1 MKKFIVSYLV
11 CLIFFSIF
19 TSSLD
24 FIINPEGMAESW
36 GSPWSIAILY
46 IMYGSIPVLIGC
58 LLGEFSYRKIKKSYK
73 LSIGIPLFI
82 LLGFSYTYL
91 MSIGLSGGYVSY
103 SIMEFIKFSLPIT
116 LSSLV
121 FYFIRRINWC

>member
-19 TSSLD
+19 TSSLE
-24 FIINPEGMAESW
+24 FIINPEGMEESW
-36 GSPWSIAILY
+36 GSLWSIAILY

-58 LLGEFSYRKIKKSYK
+58 LLGEFFYRKIKRSYK

-82 LLGFSYTYL
+82 LLGVSYTYL
-91 MSIGLSGGYVSY
+91 MYIGLSRGYVSY
-103 SIMEFIKFSLPIT
+103 SIMDFIKFSLPIT

-121 FYFIRRINWC
+121 FYFIRRIN

>member
-1 MKKFIVSYLV
+1 MKKFIVSYLI

-19 TSSLD
+19 TSSLQ
-24 FIINPEGMAESW
+24 FIIYPEGMEAW
-36 GSPWSIAILY
+36 GSPWSMAILY

-58 LLGEFSYRKIKKSYK
+58 LLGEFFYRKIKRSYK

-82 LLGFSYTYL
+82 LLGFSYSYL

-103 SIMEFIKFSLPIT
+103 SIMDFIKFIPIT
-116 LSSLV
+116 LSSLA
-121 FYFIRRINWC
+121 FYFIRRIN

>member
-1 MKKFIVSYLV
+1 MKKFIFSYLA

-19 TSSLD
+19 TSSLL
-24 FIINPEGMAESW
+24 FIIDPEGMDAS
-36 GSPWSIAILY
+36 GSPLAIALLY

-58 LLGEFSYRKIKKSYK
+58 LLGEFSYRKVKKSYK

-82 LLGFSYTYL
+82 LLGFSYAYL
-91 MSIGLSGGYVSY
+91 MSIGLYGRYLFHY
-103 SIMEFIKFSLPIT
+103 TMLFINFSLPII

-121 FYFIRRINWC
+121 FYFIRRIN

>member
-11 CLIFFSIF
+11 CLIFFSII
-19 TSSLD
+19 TPSLQ
-24 FIINPEGMAESW
+24 FIIYPEGMEANW
-36 GSPWSIAILY
+36 GSPWSMAILY

-58 LLGEFSYRKIKKSYK
+58 LLGEFSYRKIKRSYK
-73 LSIGIPLFI
+73 LSIGIPVFI
-82 LLGFSYTYL
+82 LLGFSYAYL

-103 SIMEFIKFSLPIT
+103 SIMDLIKSSLPIT

-121 FYFIRRINWC
+121 FYFIRRIN

>member
-36 GSPWSIAILY
+36 GSLWSIAILY

-58 LLGEFSYRKIKKSYK
+58 LLGEFFYRKIKRSYK

-82 LLGFSYTYL
+82 LLGVSYTYL
-91 MSIGLSGGYVSY
+91 MYIGLSRGYVSY
-103 SIMEFIKFSLPIT
+103 SIMDFIKFSLPIT

-121 FYFIRRINWC
+121 FYFIRRIS

>member
-1 MKKFIVSYLV
+1 M
-11 CLIFFSIF
+11 
-19 TSSLD
+19 
-24 FIINPEGMAESW
+24 MA
-36 GSPWSIAILY
+36 IALLY

-82 LLGFSYTYL
+82 LLGFSYAYL
-91 MSIGLSGGYVSY
+91 MSIGLYGGYLFHY
-103 SIMEFIKFSLPIT
+103 TMLFINFSLPII

-121 FYFIRRINWC
+121 FYFIRRIN

>member
-24 FIINPEGMAESW
+24 FIINPGGMAESW

-46 IMYGSIPVLIGC
+46 IMYGSIPVVIGC
-58 LLGEFSYRKIKKSYK
+58 LLGEFSYRKIKRSYK

-121 FYFIRRINWC
+121 FYFIRRIN

>member
-19 TSSLD
+19 TSSLQ
-24 FIINPEGMAESW
+24 FIINDPEGMEAW
-36 GSPWSIAILY
+36 GSPWSMALLY

-58 LLGEFSYRKIKKSYK
+58 LLGEFSYRKIKRSYK
-73 LSIGIPLFI
+73 LNIGIPLYI

-103 SIMEFIKFSLPIT
+103 FIMDFIKFSFPIT

-121 FYFIRRINWC
+121 FYFIRRIN

>member
-24 FIINPEGMAESW
+24 FIINPEGMEASW
-36 GSPWSIAILY
+36 GTPLGIAILY
-46 IMYGSIPVLIGC
+46 IIYGSIPVLIGC
-58 LLGEFSYRKIKKSYK
+58 LLGEFSYRKIKRSYK

-91 MSIGLSGGYVSY
+91 ISIKLSGGNVSF
-103 SIMEFIKFSLPIT
+103 SIMEFIKFSPPIT

-121 FYFIRRINWC
+121 FYFIRRIN

>member
-36 GSPWSIAILY
+36 GSLWSIAILY

-58 LLGEFSYRKIKKSYK
+58 LLGEFCYRKIKRSYK

-82 LLGFSYTYL
+82 LLGVSYTYL
-91 MSIGLSGGYVSY
+91 MYIGLSRGYVSY
-103 SIMEFIKFSLPIT
+103 SIMDFIKFSLPIT

-121 FYFIRRINWC
+121 FYFIRRIN